1 MPEQAGQITIISDLL
16 KRDPAYKEVVEQ
28 LEGRLYDRYMV
39 YLSDK
44 PKFNAKTQAIPKQY
58 LSLILSFKNTLELNK
73 IASKYKLSQEQR
85 DKIPEILWKIFYRE
99 AEIKNLPQMLNSEL
113 NINSIRSAY
122 MIAVDIANIY
132 LPISDYLGD
141 IPMVVKR
148 WQYEMPSGEPTIN
161 QIIQPKITTEQPP
174 QAKQEPVPTIQAS
187 PVAPPPIRQPEI
199 VPTPKSEETIDESI
213 PKVQETL
220 ARLSQKQSQEIPQV
234 SIPMQS
240 PQATPWQAQIQPE
253 TIPQTAPKITPPPP
267 TGKSDFEPEYLP
279 DESASKPAN
288 PSNVIDLKNF

>member
-1 MPEQAGQITIISDLL
+1 MPEKISKITIISDLL
-16 KRDPAYKEVVEQ
+16 KRDPAYRDVVGQIE
-28 LEGRLYDRYMV
+28 ERLYDRYMV

-85 DKIPEILWKIFYRE
+85 DKVPEILWKIFYRE

-113 NINSIRSAY
+113 NINSIRNAY
-122 MIAVDIANIY
+122 ILAVDIANIY
-132 LPISDYLGD
+132 LLISDYLGD

-148 WQYEMPSGEPTIN
+148 WQYEMPSEQPTIS
-161 QIIQPKITTEQPP
+161 QIIQPKIPTEQPP
-174 QAKQEPVPTIQAS
+174 QVKQEPAPTLQVS
-187 PVAPPPIRQPEI
+187 PMTPPPIRQPEI
-199 VPTPKSEETIDESI
+199 VPTPKAGEVIGESI

-220 ARLSQKQSQEIPQV
+220 ARLSQKLPQEPPQV
-234 SIPMQS
+234 SQPIQPPQS
-240 PQATPWQAQIQPE
+240 TPWQEQIQPE
-253 TIPQTAPKITPPPP
+253 IIPQTAPKTTPPPP

-279 DESASKPAN
+279 DESASKPTN
-288 PSNVIDLKNF
+288 PTNVIDLKNF